1 MMNDAEI
8 QIQFPKP
15 GTWQEFTLT
24 PIYQDKGGYRPPARY
39 TQDEIPAE
47 QAPAMQA
54 VVAALVGLAEPWQ
67 AVQVWARLGKDVLTL
82 AEDGAY
88 TMIDAVSLT
97 VEAVHAETKG
107 RRIFTVSDYPA
118 FIITDPAA
126 VDFFNYFTTSTN
138 NNIII

>member
-67 AVQVWARLGKDVLTL
+67 AVQVWARLKEFYAPEEDDPMRT
-82 AEDGAY
+82 AETVD
-88 TMIDAVSLT
+88 LT
-97 VEAVHAETKG
+97 VEAVNPQGG
-107 RRIFTVSDYPA
+107 RRVFTSRDYPA
-118 FIITDPAA
+118 FVIMEPAA
-126 VDFFNYFTTSTN
+126 VEFFRFFTKDERV
-138 NNIII
+138 